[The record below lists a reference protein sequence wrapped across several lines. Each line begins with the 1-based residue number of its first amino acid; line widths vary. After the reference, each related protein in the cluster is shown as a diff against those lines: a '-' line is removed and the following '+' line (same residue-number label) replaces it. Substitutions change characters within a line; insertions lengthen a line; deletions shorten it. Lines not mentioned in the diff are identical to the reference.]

1 MSAPSTAP
9 RLVKK
14 MDLAVWQAIR
24 QWGENKDLEL
34 AEAIALLWELQQG
47 RERLDSASVERTPLA
62 STDGVLTMTESQRQQ
77 SA

>member
-24 QWGENKDLEL
+24 QWGEGKGLEM
-34 AEAIALLWELQQG
+34 AEAIALLWELQ
-47 RERLDSASVERTPLA
+47 REREEIAAVERMPLA
-62 STDGVLTMTESQRQQ
+62 STDGGLTMTESQRQQ